1 MMFTRRVR
9 VIVTVIELFFEF
21 ALLLGD
27 LGGILRRGVL
37 TVPSL

>member
-1 MMFTRRVR
+1 MFTWRVG
-9 VIVTVIELFFEF
+9 VIVTVIELFLDF

-27 LGGILRRGVL
+27 PGGILRRGVL

>member
-1 MMFTRRVR
+1 MLTRRVL
-9 VIVTVIELFFEF
+9 VIVTVIELFLEF